1 MQEGVFEGGRL
12 GAGRLSG
19 VVGGTERDGCE
30 MCCTVQ
36 NRSVLY
42 RVHKCR
48 TQIAAVLKCCVEYY
62 GRSVWRVKCPVS
74 VRVPSFFHYRDLTK
88 SYQRDFV
95 SFSGELKSKSSD
107 F

>member
-1 MQEGVFEGGRL
+1 MQEGVLEGGRL

-30 MCCTVQ
+30 MCCT
-36 NRSVLY
+36 
-42 RVHKCR
+42 VHKCR

-74 VRVPSFFHYRDLTK
+74 VRVPSFSHYRD
-88 SYQRDFV
+88 
-95 SFSGELKSKSSD
+95 
-107 F
+107 